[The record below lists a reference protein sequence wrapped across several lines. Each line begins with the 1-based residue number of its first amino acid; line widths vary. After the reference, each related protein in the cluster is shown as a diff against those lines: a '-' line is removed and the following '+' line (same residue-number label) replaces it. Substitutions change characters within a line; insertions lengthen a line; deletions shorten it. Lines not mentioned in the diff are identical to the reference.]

1 LDTEQ
6 ARRDDLESWVFTML
20 YFALELPW
28 ESVITRKDL
37 TKELQNEEIYNMKKQ
52 TKLELLIK

>member
-20 YFALELPW
+20 YFGLELPW
-28 ESVITRKDL
+28 ESVINRKNL
-37 TKELQNEEIYNMKKQ
+37 AKELQNEEIYSMKKQ
-52 TKLELLIK
+52 TKLEQLIK